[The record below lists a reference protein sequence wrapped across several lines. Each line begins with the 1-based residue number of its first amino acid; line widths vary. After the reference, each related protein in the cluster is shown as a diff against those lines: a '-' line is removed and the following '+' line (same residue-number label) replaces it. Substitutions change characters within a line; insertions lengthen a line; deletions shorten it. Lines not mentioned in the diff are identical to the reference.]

1 MSSVYERVVASL
13 SILIFQT
20 KCSFYYNIVTPKSC
34 DNSTQMY
41 ITQILFSVNL
51 TGNVFYWYLDYLGFQ

>member
-13 SILIFQT
+13 LILIFQT
-20 KCSFYYNIVTPKSC
+20 KCSFYYNIVTPKNC